1 MIKGLILATFQ
12 KTVELVCSVRGRHQR
27 LAGSGGALYSRRFP
41 DIFCCPL
48 NHHYQD
54 KISEEERSNYLLF
67 NMQARRLE
75 STFSS
80 TTSSS
85 QQKVSIYLN
94 PLELSTSSDSYAY
107 PKSFIKD
114 LANRLA
120 LDSLFVLNK
129 FWTDFWE
136 NMGILYIG
144 LHSLLILWV
153 TVFNQKS
160 LKISY

>member
-1 MIKGLILATFQ
+1 MQREVLLLQGLDIVQ

-54 KISEEERSNYLLF
+54 KIKEEERSNYLLF
-67 NMQARRLE
+67 NIQARRLE
-75 STFSS
+75 SAFSS
-80 TTSSS
+80 TSSS

-129 FWTDFWE
+129 F
-136 NMGILYIG
+136 
-144 LHSLLILWV
+144 
-153 TVFNQKS
+153 
-160 LKISY
+160 